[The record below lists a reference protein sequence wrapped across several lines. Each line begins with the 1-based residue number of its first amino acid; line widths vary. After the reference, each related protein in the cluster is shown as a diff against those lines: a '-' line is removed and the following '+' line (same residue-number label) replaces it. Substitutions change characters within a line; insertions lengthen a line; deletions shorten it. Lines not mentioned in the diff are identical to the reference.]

1 MENLKERLLDI
12 FYNDFKKPLDVDELF
27 SMLNLESAE
36 DFTKLAKVLNILED
50 EFIIIHNHK
59 GLFAPLSFFNLSV
72 GVLDVK
78 DGGYGF
84 VDTENGGVFVKASNL
99 KGAITYDTVMIKE
112 FTDSIGRKE
121 GTVERII
128 KRGNQFFYGELLFY
142 KGKYYVY
149 SMDSKIKLTIFIHKN
164 DLHNATPHKMVKVKI
179 IKYFPNNT
187 ADGEIIEVLGNS
199 KDTGMDISALVL
211 SAGVKTNFSDET
223 IIELDDIPDAINK
236 LDYPNRVDLTNELII
251 TIDGSDAKDLDDAIS
266 VKKLDNGNYL
276 LGVYIADVS
285 NYVKEGT
292 FLDLDA
298 FERGTS
304 VYLPDRVIPMLP
316 KKLSNGICSL
326 NEGVDRLVMG
336 CRMEI
341 DDTGSVINS
350 EIFEGVI
357 NSKHRMTYD
366 DVNKIL
372 NGDESLI
379 KEYEDIYEMLLNA
392 NSLSKILNEMRIK
405 RGAFMFE
412 TPEAK
417 LILNEKGYVK
427 DIVLRSRR
435 DAECLIEEFMLA
447 ANECVAETMTW
458 LDVPFI
464 YRVHEEP
471 KEDKINKLLLM
482 VNNFGYSYKI
492 KNQKSI
498 QRVLQQILK
507 DHDMTE
513 PGITVEDVTRRGIV
527 NTALIR
533 TMAKAK
539 YQETNIGHFGLGS
552 KCYTHFTSPIRRYPD
567 LLVHRLIKEFLFNES
582 FIEVS
587 DKIGFYNNKVNKAG
601 IISSKTERI
610 AEKLERDAVDYKKC
624 EYMEKFIGD
633 KFVGTISSI
642 MNFGAFIQLD
652 NTVEGMCRFADM
664 HDDYYVYDE
673 NRMCFVGNKFKIT
686 YSLGDRVVIRVMD
699 ACKETREI
707 NFRILGK
714 EINRGC

>member
-1 MENLKERLLDI
+1 
-12 FYNDFKKPLDVDELF
+12 
-27 SMLNLESAE
+27 
-36 DFTKLAKVLNILED
+36 
-50 EFIIIHNHK
+50 
-59 GLFAPLSFFNLSV
+59 
-72 GVLDVK
+72 
-78 DGGYGF
+78 
-84 VDTENGGVFVKASNL
+84 
-99 KGAITYDTVMIKE
+99 
-112 FTDSIGRKE
+112 
-121 GTVERII
+121 
-128 KRGNQFFYGELLFY
+128 
-142 KGKYYVY
+142 
-149 SMDSKIKLTIFIHKN
+149 
-164 DLHNATPHKMVKVKI
+164 
-179 IKYFPNNT
+179 
-187 ADGEIIEVLGNS
+187 
-199 KDTGMDISALVL
+199 
-211 SAGVKTNFSDET
+211 
-223 IIELDDIPDAINK
+223 
-236 LDYPNRVDLTNELII
+236 
-251 TIDGSDAKDLDDAIS
+251 
-266 VKKLDNGNYL
+266 
-276 LGVYIADVS
+276 
-285 NYVKEGT
+285 
-292 FLDLDA
+292 
-298 FERGTS
+298 
-304 VYLPDRVIPMLP
+304 MLP

-624 EYMEKFIGD
+624 EFMEKFIGD

>member
-1 MENLKERLLDI
+1 MKEKLLEI
-12 FYNDFKKPLDVDELF
+12 FLNNFSKPLDVDELF
-27 SMLNLESAE
+27 DLLELEDAK
-36 DFTKLAKVLNILED
+36 DFTTLAKSLNELED

-59 GLFAPLSFFNLSV
+59 GEFAPMSYFNLSV

-78 DGGYGF
+78 DGGFGF
-84 VDTENGGVFVKASNL
+84 VDTIDGGVFDKSAQF
-99 KGAITYDTVMIKE
+99 KGAITYDTVMIKV
-112 FTDSIGRKE
+112 FTDEIGRKE
-121 GTVERII
+121 GIVERII
-128 KRGNQFFYGELLFY
+128 KRGNEFFYGELLFY
-142 KGKYYVY
+142 KGKYFVY
-149 SMDSKIKLTIFIHKN
+149 SVDSKIKLTIFINKN
-164 DLHNATPHKMVKVKI
+164 DLAKARPHQMVKVKVN
-179 IKYFPNNT
+179 KYFPNHT
-187 ADGEIIEVLGNS
+187 ADGEVVEILGNNS
-199 KDTGMDISALVL
+199 DAGMDITALVL
-211 SAGVKTNFSDET
+211 SAGIKTVFPEEVLL
-223 IIELDDIPDAINK
+223 ELDDIPDEINK
-236 LDYPNRVDLTNELII
+236 LDYPNRRDLTNELII
-251 TIDGSDAKDLDDAIS
+251 TIDGADAKDLDDAIT
-266 VKKLDNGNYL
+266 VKQLDNGNYL

-292 FLDLDA
+292 FLDLEA

-336 CRMEI
+336 CEI
-341 DDTGSVINS
+341 EVNEFGEIINS

-372 NGDESLI
+372 NGDEILI
-379 KEYEDIYEMLLNA
+379 NKYSDIYDMLILA
-392 NSLSKILNEMRIK
+392 NQLSKILNKKRIE

-417 LILNEKGYVK
+417 IILNDNGNVV
-427 DIVLRSRR
+427 DIVLRQRY
-435 DAECLIEEFMLA
+435 DAECLIEEFMLL

-471 KEDKINKLLLM
+471 LDDKVNKLMLL
-482 VNNFGYSYKI
+482 VNNFGYDYKL
-492 KNQKSI
+492 KGQKGVS
-498 QRVLQQILK
+498 RLLQKILQ
-507 DHDMTE
+507 DHDLNE
-513 PGITVEDVTRRGIV
+513 EGLSQEDITRRGIV
-527 NTALIR
+527 NKALIR

-567 LLVHRLIKEFLFNES
+567 LLVHRLIKEFMFNET
-582 FIEVS
+582 FVNVS
-587 DKIGFYNNKVNKAG
+587 DKVSFYNSKVNAAG
-601 IISSKTERI
+601 VNSSKTERI
-610 AEKLERDAVDYKKC
+610 AEKLERDATDYKKC
-624 EYMEKFIGD
+624 EYMERFYGD

-642 MNFGAFIQLD
+642 MNFGAFITLD
-652 NTVEGMCRFADM
+652 NTVEGLCRFADM

-673 NRMCFVGNKFKIT
+673 TRMCFVGNKFKIT
-686 YSLGDRVVIRVMD
+686 YSLGDRVWVRVMD
-699 ACKETREI
+699 ACKETREV

-714 EINRGC
+714 EINRGK

>member
-1 MENLKERLLDI
+1 MKEKLLEI
-12 FYNDFKKPLDVDELF
+12 FLNDFKKPLDIDELF
-27 SMLNLESAE
+27 EMLELSDAS
-36 DFTKLAKVLNILED
+36 DFTHLAKCLNELED

-59 GLFAPLSFFNLSV
+59 GLFAPMSFFNLSV

-84 VDTENGGVFVKASNL
+84 VDTASGGIFVKASNL

-112 FTDSIGRKE
+112 FTDDLGRKE
-121 GTVERII
+121 GIVERII
-128 KRGNQFFYGELLFY
+128 KRGNEFFYGELLFY
-142 KGKYYVY
+142 KGKYFVY
-149 SMDSKIKLTIFIHKN
+149 SVDSKIKLTIFINKN
-164 DLHNATPHKMVKVKI
+164 DLSKARPHQMVKVHVN
-179 IKYFPNNT
+179 KYFPNNT
-187 ADGEIIEVLGNS
+187 ADGEVVEILGNN
-199 KDTGMDISALVL
+199 KDAGMDITALVL
-211 SAGVKTNFSDET
+211 SSGIKTNFPEEVT
-223 IIELDDIPDAINK
+223 LELEDIPDEINK
-236 LDYPNRVDLTNELII
+236 RDYPNRRDLTDKLII
-251 TIDGSDAKDLDDAIS
+251 TIDGADAKDLDDAIY
-266 VKKLDNGNYL
+266 VEKLENGNYL

-292 FLDLDA
+292 FLDLEA

-326 NEGVDRLVMG
+326 NEGVDRLVMA
-336 CRMEI
+336 CEMEI
-341 DDTGSVINS
+341 NNNGDIVNS
-350 EIFEGVI
+350 EIFEGII

-366 DVNKIL
+366 DVNKI
-372 NGDESLI
+372 I
-379 KEYEDIYEMLLNA
+379 KNDKELVNKYNDIFDMIITA
-392 NSLSKILNEMRIK
+392 NELSKILNKKREV

-417 LILNEKGYVK
+417 IILNENGNVV
-427 DIVLRSRR
+427 DIVLRQRF
-435 DAECLIEEFMLA
+435 DAECLIEEFMLIC
-447 ANECVAETMTW
+447 NECVAETMTW

-471 KEDKINKLLLM
+471 ADDKISRLM
-482 VNNFGYSYKI
+482 MMINNFGYEYKL
-492 KNQKSI
+492 KGQKSVS
-498 QRVLQQILK
+498 RLLQKILK
-507 DHDMTE
+507 DHDLNEEGLTK
-513 PGITVEDVTRRGIV
+513 EDITRRGIV
-527 NTALIR
+527 NKALIR

-567 LLVHRLIKEFLFNES
+567 LLVHRLIKEFMFNET
-582 FIEVS
+582 FIDVS
-587 DKIGFYNNKVNKAG
+587 DKIGFYNNKVNAAG
-601 IISSKTERI
+601 ITSSKTERI

-624 EYMEKFIGD
+624 EYMERFYGD

-642 MNFGAFIQLD
+642 MNFGAFITLD

-673 NRMCFVGNKFKIT
+673 ARMCFVGNKFKIT
-686 YSLGDRVVIRVMD
+686 YSLGDRVVVRVMD
-699 ACKETREI
+699 ACKETREV

-714 EINRGC
+714 EINRGK